1 MSYHLDVGIQ
11 LRNKLLDGLDLGIAD
26 AVFGMEQLSVE
37 ICDFDAIVVYYADCA
52 LKIVTTC
59 MMMSRRAN

>member
-11 LRNKLLDGLDLGIAD
+11 LRNKLLDGLDLGVTNS
-26 AVFGMEQLSVE
+26 VFGMEQLPVE